1 MLSGDEGYRHILIR
15 RTYLWKVTTPRSAP
29 NQRIL
34 NCYTCRYFIT
44 HFLRRS
50 RFFFLTCCQ
59 SGYSSTRGNGFSRFS
74 TLTRLSLCA
83 WVCQGNIRGAVL
95 RPRTTKNFPASF
107 NFIMKA
113 WTATNSQIG
122 TKAHLRAASLYTTS
136 SNLPLGP
143 FPFKRTRVCM
153 KTNVC
158 GSTTH
163 PLHSPAGAWAGLG
176 AMCL

>member
-1 MLSGDEGYRHILIR
+1 M
-15 RTYLWKVTTPRSAP
+15 
-29 NQRIL
+29 
-34 NCYTCRYFIT
+34 
-44 HFLRRS
+44 
-50 RFFFLTCCQ
+50 
-59 SGYSSTRGNGFSRFS
+59 
-74 TLTRLSLCA
+74 
-83 WVCQGNIRGAVL
+83 L

-122 TKAHLRAASLYTTS
+122 TKAHLRAATLYTTS

-163 PLHSPAGAWAGLG
+163 LFILRLGRGQGWGPCAYRFKPVFMCAPPPTPPHPFSFSPSHQPKLHPPSAEPALHTIR
-176 AMCL
+176 CTLP